1 MSAADLN
8 EWGPEPGGHASDA
21 RVVLG
26 AVMIATVAAVATA
39 NFVLG
44 PAAAAKAAAAMIPF
58 IVVAALRTP
67 LADCSMY
74 GGNPRRR
81 W

>member
-1 MSAADLN
+1 MAAADLN
-8 EWGPEPGGHASDA
+8 EWGPGPGGHASDA

-26 AVMIATVAAVATA
+26 AVMVATVAVVAA
-39 NFVLG
+39 ASHLLG
-44 PAAAAKAAAAMIPF
+44 PAAAAKAATAMIPF
-58 IVVAALRTP
+58 VVVAALRTP

-81 W
+81 